1 MIFSGSAVQT
11 KGFGSSLVSRR
22 KRLIAAWRSTIE
34 QNTPRLRRRLVS
46 LAKKPSTALSP
57 GGRGRRVVE
66 HKARMPAE
74 PGPRLGMFVRAVIVE
89 DHVND
94 LADWDLDLDGIQE
107 PDELLMPVTLHA
119 ASDHLAVEHVE
130 RGEQRGGAVPLVIMG
145 IVPQRPGLIGK
156 PGWVRS
162 SACIWLFSST
172 LSTIACAGG
181 SIYSP
186 TMSRSLG
193 MNSGSRDSLN
203 CRTRCG
209 WSPCERQMRCTE
221 ETLIRTNPAIAAA
234 VQCVVSPGGSL
245 CGSATPRS
253 PMAGGSGGTREGRVL
268 SCNRPS
274 TPVCMNRSCQRHR
287 QVLLLA
293 VCRMISLVPRP
304 SAVNSTIRARHTC
317 FWGLFRS
324 ATIASRRAR
333 SAAFTS
339 TVIPVRI
346 PQIRMTA
353 TTRESSLGLF
363 RQILST
369 RCLVP
374 GFDGA
379 LFSPAR
385 RDALWA
391 KAIY

>member
-1 MIFSGSAVQT
+1 
-11 KGFGSSLVSRR
+11 
-22 KRLIAAWRSTIE
+22 
-34 QNTPRLRRRLVS
+34 
-46 LAKKPSTALSP
+46 
-57 GGRGRRVVE
+57 
-66 HKARMPAE
+66 
-74 PGPRLGMFVRAVIVE
+74 
-89 DHVND
+89 
-94 LADWDLDLDGIQE
+94 
-107 PDELLMPVTLHA
+107 
-119 ASDHLAVEHVE
+119 
-130 RGEQRGGAVPLVIMG
+130 
-145 IVPQRPGLIGK
+145 
-156 PGWVRS
+156 
-162 SACIWLFSST
+162 
-172 LSTIACAGG
+172 
-181 SIYSP
+181 
-186 TMSRSLG
+186 MSRSLG

-209 WSPCERQMRCTE
+209 GSPCERQMRCTQ
-221 ETLIRTNPAIAAA
+221 ETLIRTTPAIAAA

-245 CGSATPRS
+245 CVSATTRS

-346 PQIRMTA
+346 PQTRMTA

-369 RCLVP
+369 SLLDEAYRLRYQVYCVENRYEDP
-374 GFDGA
+374 DQQVNG
-379 LFSPAR
+379 R
-385 RDALWA
+385 ERDV
-391 KAIY
+391 Y